1 MDRDANASY
10 APRSPDLSA
19 QPDTYE
25 PDPIHEQ
32 HRYRGSVSHI
42 SPFTPTGASDSYF
55 GRIGSTPTSAYPP
68 QQFPGPQSASSY
80 FPTSGNIAYAA
91 GDNMVKR
98 EDDDGEYGVG
108 KRSNRG
114 KRAAMKE
121 ESEEYEAEG
130 SAGISEVK
138 TKFPVARIKRIM
150 QADEDVGK
158 VAQVT
163 PVAVCML
170 LPLPSTDVR
179 WYGGANFSQQ
189 KLLRCL

>member
-1 MDRDANASY
+1 MDANANADY

-19 QPDTYE
+19 QPDSYE
-25 PDPIHEQ
+25 PEPIHEQ

-68 QQFPGPQSASSY
+68 QHFPDPQSARSY
-80 FPTSGNIAYAA
+80 FPPPGTLHYTAPE
-91 GDNMVKR
+91 NMVKR
-98 EDDDGEYGVG
+98 EDEDGEYGVG
-108 KRSNRG
+108 KRSSRG
-114 KRAAMKE
+114 KRAVVKE
-121 ESEEYEAEG
+121 DSEEFEPPG

-163 PVAVCML
+163 PVAVCKL
-170 LPLPSTDVR
+170 LPSVVLHSP
-179 WYGGANFSQQ
+179 
-189 KLLRCL
+189 